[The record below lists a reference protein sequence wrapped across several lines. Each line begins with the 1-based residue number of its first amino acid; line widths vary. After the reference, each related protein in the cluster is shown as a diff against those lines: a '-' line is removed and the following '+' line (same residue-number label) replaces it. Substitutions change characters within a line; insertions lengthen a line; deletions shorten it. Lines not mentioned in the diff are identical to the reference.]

1 VALNIYVIRGGGVE
15 KDDLENWKKTLR
27 IRSISDSDRSPE
39 RSTFPVWTAHYGAWA
54 IWKWVFPCSET
65 EIYAPKSGKYWFL
78 MCRYNFY
85 HAFMTFLE

>member
-39 RSTFPVWTAHYGAWA
+39 RSTFPVWTLKKHTMEPGQYGTGFSLLRNGNLCTK
-54 IWKWVFPCSET
+54 IGKILVF
-65 EIYAPKSGKYWFL
+65 
-78 MCRYNFY
+78 NV
-85 HAFMTFLE
+85 